1 MPTTPALPAILE
13 AELALQAAW
22 LRKDRVAAADLRERL
37 ARLWAQRRAELAAL
51 AKRTPSRWD
60 AMPFSIRRGA

>member
-22 LRKDRVAAADLRERL
+22 TRKDRIAAADLRERL

-51 AKRTPSRWD
+51 SKRTPSRWD
-60 AMPFSIRRGA
+60 GVAISVRRGA